1 MSDSREFPRHVAI
14 IMDGNG
20 RWAVQRNHPRSAGH
34 ERGADAVRRTV
45 RHARKSGIRCL
56 TLFAFST
63 LNWQRPTVEVR
74 ELMDLLERF
83 LVEELDEL
91 RGNHIKLVGIGEREL
106 LPTSVRES
114 LEHAER
120 ETAHLDGMTLV
131 LAVSYDGRRDL
142 VRAARLL
149 AEQVRRGTLLPAD
162 LDEHQLSKALSTGD
176 LPDVDLLVRTSG
188 EVRLSGFLPFEA
200 CYAELYF
207 TPVLWPEFDESTL
220 DAALAEYA
228 HRQRRFGLTSEQMA
242 GDQLA
247 SVV

>member
-1 MSDSREFPRHVAI
+1 M
-14 IMDGNG
+14 
-20 RWAVQRNHPRSAGH
+20 
-34 ERGADAVRRTV
+34 
-45 RHARKSGIRCL
+45 
-56 TLFAFST
+56 
-63 LNWQRPTVEVR
+63 
-74 ELMDLLERF
+74 
-83 LVEELDEL
+83 
-91 RGNHIKLVGIGEREL
+91 GIGEREL